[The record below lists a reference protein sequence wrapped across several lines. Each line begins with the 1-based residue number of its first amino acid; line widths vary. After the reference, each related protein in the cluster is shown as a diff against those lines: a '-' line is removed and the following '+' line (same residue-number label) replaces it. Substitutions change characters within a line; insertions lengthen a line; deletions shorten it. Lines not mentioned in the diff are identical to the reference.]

1 MSSSPYRILTT
12 PTFERET
19 RKLKQGNPPII
30 KHLERMVEVLRSD
43 PWNRTRSH
51 NIKQLKGVRPG
62 EGQFRI
68 RSGEWRLRYDITGQ
82 DVILH
87 SFRHRREAYR

>member
-1 MSSSPYRILTT
+1 MPRTWRVLTT
-12 PTFERET
+12 PSFEREFKRLNRKNPGI
-19 RKLKQGNPPII
+19 RKL
-30 KHLERMVEVLRSD
+30 LEQTIGILESD
-43 PWNRTRSH
+43 PLNVTRSH
-51 NIKQLKGVRPG
+51 DIKQLKDVGPG

-68 RSGEWRLRYDITGQ
+68 RKGEWRLRYDVSGR

>member
-1 MSSSPYRILTT
+1 MPSTWRVLTT
-12 PTFERET
+12 PSFEREFKRLIRKNPGI
-19 RKLKQGNPPII
+19 RKL
-30 KHLERMVEVLRSD
+30 LEQTIGILEAD
-43 PWNRTRSH
+43 PLNVTRSH
-51 NIKQLKGVRPG
+51 DIKQLKDIRPG

-68 RSGEWRLRYDITGQ
+68 RKGEWRLRYDVSGR

>member
-1 MSSSPYRILTT
+1 MSSSPYRILAT

-19 RKLKQGNPPII
+19 RKLKLRNPQII
-30 KHLERMVEVLRSD
+30 KHLERMLEILRND
-43 PWNRTRSH
+43 PWNRTLSH
-51 NIKQLKGVRPG
+51 NIKQLKGVRSG